1 MISHKPKTTPREPAP
16 GPADFRHL
24 AARLKQV
31 SDPTR
36 LRVLL
41 LLGDGERSVG
51 VLHTEISCSMTTIS
65 RHLALLRLAGL
76 VEPRR
81 DGQQNVYALTD
92 AGRVLRR
99 VVVGVVDGDG
109 ISGVPRARPGAVS

>member
-1 MISHKPKTTPREPAP
+1 MAGFTNSKKAIPKPTSRPP
-16 GPADFRHL
+16 DFRRL
-24 AARLKQV
+24 ATRLKQV

-51 VLHTEISCSMTTIS
+51 VLQGEIACSMTVLS

-76 VEPRR
+76 VVPRR
-81 DGQQNVYALTD
+81 DAQRNVYTLTD
-92 AGRVLRR
+92 TGRVLRR
-99 VVVGVVDGDG
+99 VVEGLAG
-109 ISGVPRARPGAVS
+109 

>member
-1 MISHKPKTTPREPAP
+1 MANPTDSRKAAS
-16 GPADFRHL
+16 GPPDVRRL

-36 LRVLL
+36 FRVLL

-51 VLHTEISCSMTTIS
+51 ALRSDLSCSMTVLS

-76 VEPRR
+76 IVPRR
-81 DGQQNVYALTD
+81 DAQRNIYALTD
-92 AGRVLRR
+92 AGRDLRR
-99 VVVGVVDGDG
+99 LIEGVAG
-109 ISGVPRARPGAVS
+109 

>member
-1 MISHKPKTTPREPAP
+1 MANHKPKNALREPTP
-16 GPADFRHL
+16 GPPDFLRL

-51 VLHTEISCSMTTIS
+51 VLQSEIACSMTVIS

-76 VEPRR
+76 VVPRR
-81 DGQQNVYALTD
+81 DAQRNFYALTD
-92 AGRVLRR
+92 AGRILRR
-99 VVVGVVDGDG
+99 
-109 ISGVPRARPGAVS
+109 AVEG

>member
-1 MISHKPKTTPREPAP
+1 MDNRKPQKAPREPTP
-16 GPADFRHL
+16 EPPDFCRL

-51 VLHTEISCSMTTIS
+51 ALQSEISCSMTVLS
-65 RHLALLRLAGL
+65 RHLAMLRLAGL
-76 VEPRR
+76 VVPRR
-81 DGQQNVYALTD
+81 DAQRNVYALTD

-99 VVVGVVDGDG
+99 VVDGVAG
-109 ISGVPRARPGAVS
+109 